1 MNKYMSSQEF
11 EAEIRS
17 AVQGPPVRSEFVQRL
32 ETQLIESSK
41 NKTSIRKNNW
51 KLRSAWVAI
60 ALIVLLFSVVLI
72 IGPQRVLAA
81 ARNLAGYLPEIGVV
95 KNDSSL
101 RILVEPV
108 EVTRDGITLTVENG
122 ASDDQHC
129 IIVYQADGLSLQAAN
144 SQGEGAI
151 TGGIAVLQLP
161 DGSILTQTE
170 GSATGWGTGYRERL
184 VFPPI
189 PANVKQVV
197 LLISR
202 LESMPTGVAPEN
214 WEIQLNFEAAPAD
227 IVMMPVYQIESANPV
242 LETEN
247 NLPVQEQAE
256 PVVAD
261 QSFIEGIRFQLNQ
274 AIELES
280 GYQLEG
286 ILNWETTHY
295 SNVSFDPYTGS
306 GFLLLDGNGE
316 RIPAELS
323 NPQFYSDMQKP
334 RQTGWAIRTNDKN
347 FISPWTLTVPR
358 MMVDQNLKSE
368 SIPFQIDF
376 GQDPQ
381 IGFSREINLQLTVEG
396 RQLILSTAALL
407 SNDRDGNP
415 ELEMVFH
422 SETGIYQV
430 MIDDP
435 DNQAVDLRKG
445 ISTEAN
451 GDTFTIRFLNYQ
463 PLSGVN
469 NFNIIEVSY
478 RLDGPWQVSWDAP
491 QSAQEPQLTPV
502 PQTCLTSEIWQQIND
517 LPASGLPAALN
528 GRLLVEHHIG
538 QLMPQMELWTLDG
551 SLDKTLAIGGW
562 SSLSPDGK
570 WAAFIISN
578 GPSLYLQNTLNGE
591 IQPIPNTTPEDYH
604 PLWSPDG
611 QWIAFTRSFAGTYI
625 IHPDGSSLQQVLDA
639 SRITTLAGWLP
650 DNRGLVLTALT
661 PDGSQVQSVDLQSGA
676 VENMFVIN
684 SVKGG
689 FPKISPNGERIAF
702 SEMAFGLPSYGVYTA
717 NLDGSDK
724 RLVIGLEKGAASA
737 IQWSPDGNW
746 ISATISAM
754 DGSDDSTV
762 VVALDTCQAFK
773 LPNIIGEIVSWRT
786 AP

>member
-17 AVQGPPVRSEFVQRL
+17 AVQGPPVRAEFVQRL

-41 NKTSIRKNNW
+41 NKTTIQKSNW
-51 KLRSAWVAI
+51 KLRPAWVAI
-60 ALIVLLFSVVLI
+60 ILAVVLLFSVVLI

-101 RILVEPV
+101 RLLVEPV
-108 EVTRDGITLTVENG
+108 EVTRDGIKLTVENG
-122 ASDDQHC
+122 ACDDQHC

-144 SQGEGAI
+144 SQGEGAM
-151 TGGIAVLQLP
+151 TGGIAVIRLP
-161 DGSILTQTE
+161 DGSILTQTGGE
-170 GSATGWGTGYRERL
+170 MSGWGTGYRQRL
-184 VFPPI
+184 VFPPL
-189 PANVKQVV
+189 PPEVHDAT
-197 LLISR
+197 LMISR
-202 LESMPTGVAPEN
+202 LETMPAGVAPES
-214 WEIQLNFEAAPAD
+214 WEIQLAFQNAPAD
-227 IVMMPVYQIESANPV
+227 IVMMPVYQIETVSPDMETDSEISVNAPTETSSADAAFNH
-242 LETEN
+242 
-247 NLPVQEQAE
+247 
-256 PVVAD
+256 
-261 QSFIEGIRFQLNQ
+261 GIRLQLNQ
-274 AIELES
+274 VVALES

-286 ILNWETTHY
+286 VLNWESQPY
-295 SNVSFDPYTGS
+295 SNVSFDPYAGN
-306 GFLLLDGNGE
+306 GFSLTDGNGNQ
-316 RIPAELS
+316 IPAQFS
-323 NPQFYSDMQKP
+323 NPQYYPEMQTAQQNP
-334 RQTGWAIRTNDKN
+334 WAIQTNDKS
-347 FISPWTLTVPR
+347 FVSPWTLTIPQ
-358 MMVDQNLKSE
+358 MMIDKNLNSAPV
-368 SIPFQIDF
+368 PFQIDF

-381 IGFSREINLQLTVEG
+381 AGFFREINRQLTIED
-396 RQLILSTAALL
+396 RQLLL
-407 SNDRDGNP
+407 VSAELKVNDRDGKLSL
-415 ELEMVFH
+415 ELVFDIG
-422 SETGIYQV
+422 SGIYQV

-445 ISTEAN
+445 ISAEGNA
-451 GDTFTIRFLNYQ
+451 DTFTIRFLNYQ

-469 NFNIIEVSY
+469 NFNIVGVSY
-478 RLDGPWQVSWDAP
+478 RLDGPWLVTWDAP
-491 QSAQEPQLTPV
+491 QSAQELQPTPV
-502 PQTCLTSEIWQQIND
+502 SQTCLNSIND
-517 LPASGLPAALN
+517 LPASGLPQEFD

-551 SLDKTLAIGGW
+551 SLEKTLGIGGW

-570 WAAFIISN
+570 WAAYIISD
-578 GPSLYLQNTLNGE
+578 GPSLFLQNTISGE
-591 IQPIPNTTPEDYH
+591 VQAIPNTVPEDYH

-611 QWIAFTRSFAGTYI
+611 QWIAFTRTFAGTYI
-625 IHPDGSSLQQVLDA
+625 IHPDGTGLQQVMDA

-676 VENMFVIN
+676 VENLFVIN
-684 SVKGG
+684 NVKGG
-689 FPKISPNGERIAF
+689 FPKISPDGKRIAF
-702 SEMAFGLPSYGVYTA
+702 SEMTFGLPSYGVYTA

-724 RLVIGLEKGAASA
+724 RLVIGLETGAATA

-754 DGSDDSTV
+754 DGSADSTV
-762 VVALDTCQAFK
+762 AVALDTCQVLR